1 MKVRGVYDMN
11 KARKKAVHKAFV
23 TASKKQEKTG
33 KDGSEN
39 STVLAIK
46 MQMKYPSTIQAYR
59 HRQSLEHG
67 PYVEIVN
74 SP

>member
-1 MKVRGVYDMN
+1 MSRKKER
-11 KARKKAVHKAFV
+11 KKERKKAVHKAFV
-23 TASKKQEKTG
+23 TASKKNRKKTG

-39 STVLAIK
+39 STVPAVK
-46 MQMKYPSTIQAYR
+46 MQMKYPSAIQAYG